1 LTVEVELSN
10 HAQEKSIPDFEI
22 ENILEK
28 QQGKLFHDQLHD
40 SYVRS
45 KGKTVVVFEKRENEK
60 RFAITAYRK
69 GSSTKFSSSRFQE
82 IMKVEA

>member
-40 SYVRS
+40 SYIRS

-69 GSSTKFSSSRFQE
+69 GSSTKFSNNRFQE
-82 IMKVEA
+82 IMKV